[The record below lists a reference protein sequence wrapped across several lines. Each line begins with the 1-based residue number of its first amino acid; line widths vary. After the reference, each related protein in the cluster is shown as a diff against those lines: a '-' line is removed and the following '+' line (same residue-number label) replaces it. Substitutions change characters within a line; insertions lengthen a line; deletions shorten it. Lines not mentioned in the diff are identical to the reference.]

1 MFSTLDSLIDSLI
14 GNDGEDDDNDSLHLL
29 FYVFLCRCTLKR
41 ELPAIPLSAHPDPSA
56 ECNVERTQS
65 QHSSDLYAAV
75 GDVNDGKNILY
86 C

>member
-1 MFSTLDSLIDSLI
+1 MMVRLMIMMILCIYL
-14 GNDGEDDDNDSLHLL
+14 
-29 FYVFLCRCTLKR
+29 YVFLCRCTLKR

-75 GDVNDGKNILY
+75 GDVNDGKNRLY
-86 C
+86 TVEDEVHEVN